1 MNNFT
6 PEFFVALA
14 SIIGGINIFLT
25 VWFIRL
31 CENRINQK
39 LADKQKQIYYLSE
52 QIEKCFKQNHQTNE
66 RLAKTQTS
74 LDDTFRIIAP
84 KHLTMPKFRGQ

>member
-1 MNNFT
+1 MNH
-6 PEFFVALA
+6 EFIVPIFSLALA
-14 SIIGGINIFLT
+14 INVFLC

-31 CENRINQK
+31 SENRINQK

-74 LDDTFRIIAP
+74 LDAAFKVIAP
-84 KHLTMPKFRGQ
+84 KHLTVPKFRGE